1 MSLLLQALKKAEQQ
15 AQEKPDAL
23 LPPASPPNVS
33 DESAENTASS
43 SLAFPKLELEFEV
56 PLEAGDSTPKAIEDE
71 PNFIASPILETTAD
85 ESDVVT
91 HPPVSLTDPRA
102 EVAHEIGAPAIDA
115 PVIVNP
121 VNTVTQNL
129 MSSSE
134 EAVDTSLP
142 IASPLPV
149 EERRSRLRRVASVV
163 ASSIAEDPPIK
174 DDRPEQEPDTVA
186 QAPNTHTPDPAKN
199 AEKESRQFTLYK
211 LQQLNAAIQHPR
223 SYWPVIA
230 AIALLTCGGG
240 AITWYWFSGQT
251 NLTTAFSPIARP
263 ATMPIAITEPPKTE
277 SNVNDVVIDASPVAT
292 ASPPSIK
299 QEQVQKPTQL
309 GVQAKKEKSSSGN
322 QIEGRTPKPNR
333 STTLNT
339 STNTQPSVKGALE
352 IRKDPLNNE
361 PSKLDLAYQSLSQGR
376 LQEAEQYYQE
386 ALKGDRLNPDIYIG
400 LGNIALRTGKTTI
413 AEAAFRRALELNPT
427 NQYTQSM
434 LLSMSNAS
442 DGQQVASRLTSIA
455 NQDKQGE
462 GLSSTY
468 TLLGTQH
475 AAQGRWHEAQQAYFN
490 AFNTD
495 PTNPDCAY
503 NLAVSLEQIHQSK
516 SAIAFYKKALE
527 LSKIR
532 TPNFDIN
539 LTNQRLNFLLSNSN
553 AR

>member
-23 LPPASPPNVS
+23 LPPVSGANIS
-33 DESAENTASS
+33 DESTVNTASS

-56 PLEAGDSTPKAIEDE
+56 PPDAGDNALKAIEDE
-71 PNFIASPILETTAD
+71 PNVIDESPRLKTIAD
-85 ESDVVT
+85 ESDVAT
-91 HPPVSLTDPRA
+91 DSPISLTEPLA
-102 EVAHEIGAPAIDA
+102 EVAHEIDMPAIDA
-115 PVIVNP
+115 PVIATP
-121 VNTVTQNL
+121 VNTAKQHSI
-129 MSSSE
+129 SSVE
-134 EAVDTSLP
+134 GAIDTSPP
-142 IASPLPV
+142 IAPPLPA
-149 EERRSRLRRVASVV
+149 EERRSKLRRVASVV
-163 ASSIAEDPPIK
+163 ASSIAEDPPITS
-174 DDRPEQEPDTVA
+174 DHREQTPVA
-186 QAPNTHTPDPAKN
+186 QAPNIHTPDQAEN
-199 AEKESRQFTLYK
+199 AEKESRQFMLYK
-211 LQQLNAAIQHPR
+211 LQQLNAAIQQQR
-223 SYWPVIA
+223 SYWPIVA

-240 AITWYWFSGQT
+240 AITWYWFGGQT
-251 NLTTAFSPIARP
+251 NLTTALSPIVRP
-263 ATMPIAITEPPKTE
+263 ITTPITITELPKTE
-277 SNVNDVVIDASPVAT
+277 SNVNEVAIDASPAITVA
-292 ASPPSIK
+292 PPSIRK
-299 QEQVQKPTQL
+299 EQAQKPVQL
-309 GVQAKKEKSSSGN
+309 DTQAKNEKSSPSN
-322 QIEGRTPKPNR
+322 QTEGSTPKLNR
-333 STTLNT
+333 ATTPNT

-352 IRKDPLNNE
+352 IRKDPFNHE

-400 LGNIALRTGKTTI
+400 LGNIALRTGKTTV

-468 TLLGTQH
+468 TLLGSQQ
-475 AAQGRWHEAQQAYFN
+475 AAQGRWHDAQQAYFN

-532 TPNFDIN
+532 TPNFDTN